1 VDFSCVCPQE
11 TRAAAQMMAVMYLFF
26 IDRNYYHGI
35 NCKFTE
41 LFAVYIA
48 AESIKIIYED
58 ADGGKS
64 HPAG

>member
-1 VDFSCVCPQE
+1 
-11 TRAAAQMMAVMYLFF
+11 MYLFF
-26 IDRNYYHGI
+26 IDRNYYRGI

-58 ADGGKS
+58 AGGGNHVRRDEKYQF
-64 HPAG
+64 